1 MTGINSISAQKQ
13 VRILPFYAQ
22 QDNNPR
28 NITGKLLNQ
37 PTANPIG
44 TSAEKSRPSL
54 QIKQMLRE
62 LDQTPAP
69 YSNPYANGP
78 ANKKNGFLE
87 LSGSPDNDED
97 GELDN
102 APDYNYKE
110 VETKIRQAKTAISAG
125 QAVISA
131 KRKVMEVKRKIA
143 SSNGDPEE
151 LQLALTHAKR
161 IEIVAK
167 RKKHHLELEELVKTT
182 GERDERMSKQD
193 EQNTNSENIAT
204 DPIKEDIEKA
214 EDRIFQE
221 RQDILSNTIGSSN
234 STDIEPSKDISETL
248 SDEMVSELNRMI
260 SEFGEEELK
269 ELEESME
276 ILEYIEIV
284 DPHMSKED
292 LEDLKQKH
300 RADEQKAMLKADMD
314 YLKDLIK
321 HQTAPTNTS
330 SMSGMQ
336 TSPIPASIG
345 FVGFT
350 GIEAPSAT
358 VSVSVDTVV

>member
-1 MTGINSISAQKQ
+1 MTGMSNISTQKQ
-13 VRILPFYAQ
+13 VGMLPFYKQ
-22 QDNNPR
+22 LDSNLRYN
-28 NITGKLLNQ
+28 TGKLLNQ
-37 PTANPIG
+37 PTGNPFG
-44 TSAEKSRPSL
+44 ASTEKSRPSL

-62 LDQTPAP
+62 LDQTPTP

-87 LSGSPDNDED
+87 LSGSPDNDDD
-97 GELDN
+97 GEIDN

-110 VETKIRQAKTAISAG
+110 VETKIRQAKTAICAG

-143 SSNGDPEE
+143 SSSGDPEE

-161 IEIVAK
+161 IELVAK

-182 GERDERMSKQD
+182 GERDDRMSKQD
-193 EQNTNSENIAT
+193 EQNTNTENIAT

-221 RQDILSNTIGSSN
+221 RQDILSDTIGSSN
-234 STDIEPSKDISETL
+234 STDIDQPKDIHEAL
-248 SDEMVSELNRMI
+248 SDELVSELNRMI

-276 ILEYIEIV
+276 ILEDMEIV

-292 LEDLKQKH
+292 LEDLKRKH
-300 RADEQKAMLKADMD
+300 RAEEQKAMLKADMD

-321 HQTAPTNTS
+321 HQTAPTSTS

-336 TSPIPASIG
+336 TSPVPASIG
-345 FVGFT
+345 FAGFT
-350 GIEAPSAT
+350 GIEAPGAT